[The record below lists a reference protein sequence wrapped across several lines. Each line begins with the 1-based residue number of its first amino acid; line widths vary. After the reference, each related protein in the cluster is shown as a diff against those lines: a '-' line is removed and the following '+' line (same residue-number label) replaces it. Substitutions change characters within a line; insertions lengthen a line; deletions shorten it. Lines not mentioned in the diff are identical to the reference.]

1 MDAIWTTMEEWGKAT
16 EFNYGILVLLPI
28 IVCIG
33 IALWTK
39 DTYVSFI
46 AACIVAFLMAA
57 KGHPLVAM
65 GLFMDQMYV
74 TICDADVVWVLL
86 IVVLFAA
93 VIQLLTDSGGVL
105 GFAAMAKR
113 FLKTRNQ
120 TLLGTWILG
129 IIVFID
135 DYLNCLAV
143 GAAIKPLAD
152 EHKISREMLAYII
165 NSTGVTVCAIVPISS
180 WGGYFSGLMKEAGL
194 NGGLSAFGAYSHS
207 IPYMFYAIIAVVIVP
222 LIFMKILP
230 MFGPMKKAEKRAI
243 ETGECLSEDARKT
256 FQQGLEDETR
266 FEGKSKRAINFVL
279 PILAIAGFFL
289 LTEDL
294 VPSLVMTIILCFIMY
309 VAQRLMNPIEFCA
322 SMFKGMTDMF
332 GLVVLIILAF
342 MFIDANEL
350 MGLNDYVTKI
360 CQAHVSAAIFP
371 FIVFIGMGLMSFASG
386 CVWTLAAIAFPI
398 CGTAA
403 LALGC
408 DPFLINGA
416 LISACAFGGH
426 ICMYSDTVLLTAA
439 STQATNVDYFKTS
452 IPIVAA
458 YPFAIGSILFLV
470 FGFIMA
476 P

>member
-16 EFNYGILVLLPI
+16 EFHYGILVLLPI
-28 IVCIG
+28 VVCIG

-57 KGHPLVAM
+57 KGHPLVAL

-74 TICDADVVWVLL
+74 TTCDADVVWVLL
-86 IVVLFAA
+86 IVALFAG

-105 GFAAMAKR
+105 GFASLAKK
-113 FLKTRNQ
+113 FLTSRKKT
-120 TLLGTWILG
+120 LIGTWILG

-152 EHKISREMLAYII
+152 EYKISREMLAYII
-165 NSTGVTVCAIVPISS
+165 NSTGVTVCAIIPISS
-180 WGGYFSGLMKEAGL
+180 WGGYFSGLMKESGL
-194 NGGLSAFGAYSHS
+194 NGGLSAFAAYCHS
-207 IPYMFYAIIAVVIVP
+207 IPYMFYALIAVIVVP
-222 LIFMKILP
+222 LICLKVLP
-230 MFGPMKKAEKRAI
+230 MFGPMKKAETRAI

-256 FQQGLEDETR
+256 FQQGLDDETR
-266 FEGKSKRAINFVL
+266 FEGMPKRALNFL
-279 PILAIAGFFL
+279 IPILAIAGFFL
-289 LTEDL
+289 LTDDL
-294 VPSLVMTIILCFIMY
+294 VPSLVLTIILCFIMY
-309 VAQRLMNPIEFCA
+309 VAQRLMTPMEFCA
-322 SMFKGMTDMF
+322 SLFKGMTDMF
-332 GLVVLIILAF
+332 GLIVLIILAF
-342 MFIDANEL
+342 MFIDANEM
-350 MGLNDYVTKI
+350 MGLNDYVTTI
-360 CQAHVSAAIFP
+360 CQAHVSAALFP

-403 LALGC
+403 AALGC

-416 LISACAFGGH
+416 LISACALGGH

-452 IPIVAA
+452 IPIVAV
-458 YPFAIGSILFLV
+458 YPFAIGAILFLV
-470 FGFIMA
+470 FGFVMA